1 MKTASLPDLGVD
13 RRYQAKSLIEPGAA
27 MEGGIP
33 WGLPSKK
40 IHNQGETVRNAAR
53 LKMGYYPLPESE
65 GVKLRSLLKYSQS
78 ASVIDPCV
86 GQGAALH
93 LVTNNASVRRYGIEL
108 DAERARIA
116 GASGIVTTQGNTFD
130 AIAKP
135 ESFSL
140 LYLNPPYD
148 SEIGSIA
155 NRRMEAVFLEHT
167 YRWLVMDGVLVLV
180 IPYERLRD
188 CEGILSSHFAA
199 LNVFRMTD
207 PESVQYRQIAILGE
221 RHDVR
226 GVALER
232 NKRQLQNIGLYG
244 SYQKVPELQPGIC
257 QPYSVPTSGETNLTY
272 RGLPYDLIEDLLPHS
287 PAWKQ
292 VAPLLLPSDDVATG
306 RPITP
311 LHGGHA
317 GLLCTAG
324 LLNGVFGEGEDRHIA
339 RWRSVKHVTTFVE
352 QEGDAEV
359 IHHRERWTNELR
371 LVYAGGRTLKLTE
384 ALAKKE
390 EDADGERAPAV
401 RAA

>member
-1 MKTASLPDLGVD
+1 M
-13 RRYQAKSLIEPGAA
+13 
-27 MEGGIP
+27 
-33 WGLPSKK
+33 
-40 IHNQGETVRNAAR
+40 RNAAR

-65 GVKLRSLLKYSQS
+65 GVKLRSLLTYNQT

-86 GQGAALH
+86 GQGTALH
-93 LVTNNASVRRYGIEL
+93 LVTSDAPVRRYGIEL
-108 DAERARIA
+108 DAERARVA
-116 GASGIVTTQGNTFD
+116 GASGIDTIQGNTFD

-135 ESFSL
+135 ESYSL

-148 SEIGSIA
+148 SEIGSVA

-167 YRWLVMDGVLVLV
+167 YRWLVMDGVLILV
-180 IPYERLRD
+180 IPYERLHD
-188 CEGILSSHFAA
+188 CAGILGSHFTA

-207 PESVQYRQIAILGE
+207 PESVRYRQIAILGV

-226 GVALER
+226 GAVLER
-232 NKRQLQNIGLYG
+232 NKRQLQGIGLYG
-244 SYQKVPELQPGIC
+244 SFQQVLELEPGVC
-257 QPYSVPTSGETNLTY
+257 QPYSVPQSGETTLTY
-272 RGLPYDLIEDLLPHS
+272 RGLPYDLLEDLLLNL

-292 VAPLLLPSDDVATG
+292 VAALLLPADDVATG

-311 LHGGHA
+311 LHGGHV

-352 QEGDAEV
+352 HEGDVEV

-371 LVYAGGRTLKLTE
+371 LVYADGRTLKLTE
-384 ALAKKE
+384 TPAIKE
-390 EDADGERAPAV
+390 DEASGECAPAA